1 MYNITFVFFTWV
13 LAWRKTL
20 KTCTYRQTHL
30 PQQVTGAYRS
40 GELVKQQLNRVH
52 SHFQEQYFHSTM
64 CLAGISLSESLVDKN
79 SQLVVMTF
87 TGVFL
92 PITWWLFSVA
102 YLLCNL
108 YHNEL
113 TDTKN
118 DLIMTPSHGCIM
130 SQLLAHLY
138 ANRFCFSSYFC
149 FRWELA
155 RPHIS
160 YRPYCGSL
168 MSCYKAKVL

>member
-1 MYNITFVFFTWV
+1 
-13 LAWRKTL
+13 
-20 KTCTYRQTHL
+20 
-30 PQQVTGAYRS
+30 
-40 GELVKQQLNRVH
+40 
-52 SHFQEQYFHSTM
+52 M

-118 DLIMTPSHGCIM
+118 DLIMTPSHGCIINYWHTCM
-130 SQLLAHLY
+130 PIDFASVVISVSGGNLPDLTFLIGHIAVLSCH
-138 ANRFCFSSYFC
+138 AT
-149 FRWELA
+149 
-155 RPHIS
+155 RPKC
-160 YRPYCGSL
+160 YRQFHMLHS
-168 MSCYKAKVL
+168 

>member
-1 MYNITFVFFTWV
+1 MMTDPSCSPQSLWEKGIQVIFNLNFSIKLSKICFLKLCSMYNITFVFFTWV

-87 TGVFL
+87 TGVLNSCLSLGGF
-92 PITWWLFSVA
+92 
-102 YLLCNL
+102 
-108 YHNEL
+108 
-113 TDTKN
+113 
-118 DLIMTPSHGCIM
+118 
-130 SQLLAHLY
+130 SQLHIYY
-138 ANRFCFSSYFC
+138 AIYIIMNLLIQRM
-149 FRWELA
+149 
-155 RPHIS
+155 I
-160 YRPYCGSL
+160 
-168 MSCYKAKVL
+168 